1 MPIVEMKGRVRRD
14 RNRTAVAKDKNKEI
28 IGNADQAQENID
40 EAKVGKGK
48 VFHRKLDTYLLPL
61 TR

>member
-1 MPIVEMKGRVRRD
+1 MPILEMKGWARRD
-14 RNRTAVAKDKNKEI
+14 RNRTAVAKDRNKEI
-28 IGNADQAQENID
+28 IGNADQAQESID

-48 VFHRKLDTYLLPL
+48 VFHSKLDTYLLPF

>member
-1 MPIVEMKGRVRRD
+1 MPSVEMKGRARRD

-28 IGNADQAQENID
+28 IGNADQAQEYIA

-48 VFHRKLDTYLLPL
+48 VFHRKLDTYLLPFA
-61 TR
+61 R